1 MTRRII
7 ILVVLLLNLVSCK
20 IEKIKDYKNLDPY
33 IEVEKTN
40 KEVFKEIDIEEY
52 IFKLESKDSFICF
65 FYSSSCLYCN
75 KLIENI
81 INPYIKKTNN
91 IIFGID
97 VYNEKN
103 YNFID
108 QIEQYQPKENDYFY
122 REKEGIL
129 IIRPITQIIEKGK
142 IIEYERGY
150 SKQVLD
156 MILGYIK

>member
-1 MTRRII
+1 MTKRII
-7 ILVVLLLNLVSCK
+7 ILVVLLLSLVSCK
-20 IEKIKDYKNLDPY
+20 IEKLKDYKNLDPY

-52 IFKLESKDSFICF
+52 IFKLESEDSFICF

-103 YNFID
+103 YNLLD
-108 QIEQYQPKENDYFY
+108 KIEQYQPNENDYFY
-122 REKEGIL
+122 REKEGFL

-142 IIEYERGY
+142 IVEYERGY

-156 MILGYIK
+156 MIVGYIK